1 VEVNRRSKEISDIR
15 SREGSLVGLDMPLKT
30 GIDLPRAIRADLALK
45 STPVLMVTA
54 EGNQKNI
61 VEAMQAGVNN
71 YIVKPFNT
79 QTLQENLN
87 KIFPRESEDH
97 PWFGSPS

>member
-1 VEVNRRSKEISDIR
+1 
-15 SREGSLVGLDMPLKT
+15 MPLKT
-30 GIDLPRAIRADLALK
+30 GIDLPRGIRADQALK

-61 VEAMQAGVNN
+61 VEAIQAGVNN

-87 KIFPRESEDH
+87 KI
-97 PWFGSPS
+97 SP